1 MQNAILTTSLAAF
14 VAYCLQAQ
22 AAPALGSATLVARQ
36 GYDDNCTVTYVV
48 QSGDYCNKIR
58 DQFNDTWS
66 LDDFYSWNPEVDSS
80 CSNLYPGEVVCV
92 GMNDTSTVPP
102 ACPVPVQSG
111 LVSNCAKCYE
121 AVELDNCYDITEAE
135 GISLDDFH
143 LWNPSVD
150 AACTNIL
157 SGYNYCVGV

>member
-1 MQNAILTTSLAAF
+1 MQNAILTTFLAAF

-22 AAPALGSATLVARQ
+22 AAPALDLLHWHCNLR
-36 GYDDNCTVTYVV
+36 V

-66 LDDFYSWNPEVDSS
+66 LDDFYAWNPEVDNV

-102 ACPVPVQSG
+102 ACPVPVQPG

-121 AVELDNCYDITEAE
+121 AVELDNCYNITEAE

-143 LWNPSVD
+143 LWNPSID

-157 SGYNYCVGV
+157 LGYNYCVGV